1 MATAIILIVFPRA
14 GKLILGAYIVSR
26 NMSELLNCP
35 CNIGEGRHFIMTSL
49 FRRLCPPISHPILLF
64 IFFILC
70 FLHCLFS
77 SLTLTHVFT
86 HSLSVLYTF
95 LHTYTFPNHFY
106 LCSSPLSPFNGRPS
120 LARGAHSGKQSL
132 CIQPSIDLHYLFS
145 A

>member
-77 SLTLTHVFT
+77 SLTHSRVHPLAFSLVHLFT
-86 HSLSVLYTF
+86 YIYISKSFLFVKLSSV
-95 LHTYTFPNHFY
+95 
-106 LCSSPLSPFNGRPS
+106 PF
-120 LARGAHSGKQSL
+120 
-132 CIQPSIDLHYLFS
+132 
-145 A
+145 